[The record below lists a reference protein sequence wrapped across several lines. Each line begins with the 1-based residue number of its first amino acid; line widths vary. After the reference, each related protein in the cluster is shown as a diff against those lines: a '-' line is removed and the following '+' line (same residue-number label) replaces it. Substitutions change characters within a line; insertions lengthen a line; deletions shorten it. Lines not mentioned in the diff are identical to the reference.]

1 MDGKKTLL
9 SLAALALLTAAP
21 ARAAVIEISGMA
33 AYGKSNLGDGYTT
46 LQRRYSGSVEFKF
59 TSVSAIQFEY
69 MDSMS
74 KYTSPVN
81 VGTLIPKL
89 SEQVT
94 VYRDRVYSF
103 NWVQN
108 LVPSTWIIQPYIV
121 FGGGKLKRK
130 VKQEQPEFAKVLVDD
145 TQSSTSGTAGA
156 GLRIFFLKNMA
167 LKAEIKTY
175 VPDFKFSQWKDNQML
190 SAGLSWLF

>member
-1 MDGKKTLL
+1 MDGKKTVLL
-9 SLAALALLTAAP
+9 LAALFFVAAP
-21 ARAAVIEISGMA
+21 ARAARVEISGMA
-33 AYGKSNLGDGYTT
+33 AYGKNNMGDGYTT

-81 VGTLIPKL
+81 VGTLLPKMT
-89 SEQVT
+89 EQLT

-108 LVPSTWIIQPYIV
+108 LVPSDWIIQPYVV

-130 VKQEQPEFAKVLVDD
+130 VRQEQPEFAKVLVDD

-167 LKAEIKTY
+167 LKAELKTY
-175 VPDFKFSQWKDNQML
+175 VPDFKFSKWKDNQML
-190 SAGLSWLF
+190 SAGLSFLF